1 MVHKQKKE
9 ANNIYKKKKTKQL
22 RINVTHTRGGEETYT
37 HFHEKTKSVEKL
49 HQHSET
55 TLESSR
61 GICSGSR
68 FATIRSAAEWQKKKK
83 HTKIVFILR
92 INLEICSLEMGKR
105 DGSMMLQEMKTKRNN
120 YQLFQLLLVADSTS
134 EGN

>member
-22 RINVTHTRGGEETYT
+22 RINVTHTHAVVKKLTLTFMSKQNPLKNYT
-37 HFHEKTKSVEKL
+37 SIQKL
-49 HQHSET
+49 YWKAA
-55 TLESSR
+55 SSR

-68 FATIRSAAEWQKKKK
+68 FATIRSAAEWQKKK

-92 INLEICSLEMGKR
+92 INLEICSLEKGER
-105 DGSMMLQEMKTKRNN
+105 NGSMMLQEMKTKRNN
-120 YQLFQLLLVADSTS
+120 Y
-134 EGN
+134 